1 MRTYGVL
8 PGFFAATA
16 LYGAVHVFSGN
27 SMLILSALVAG
38 GFWGFLYALGRD
50 LAPLIVSHALFTA
63 VIFTLAPIG
72 QA

>member
-1 MRTYGVL
+1 
-8 PGFFAATA
+8 
-16 LYGAVHVFSGN
+16 
-27 SMLILSALVAG
+27 MLILSALVAG
-38 GFWGFLYALGRD
+38 GFWGLLYAFGRN